1 MLGLGLLDEVDFIV
15 KESGLRCCDGD
26 NGRLTLVCSR
36 WDNRMTVEKKD
47 FYSCSSIYDFGDVAL
62 DSFDYIHR
70 LKHCKNTN
78 RDLTSDSNPDRGIL
92 CAATCRQEDRHLIFP
107 DDGRDLIQHH
117 KLDPSIIA

>member
-36 WDNRMTVEKKD
+36 WDNRMTVEEKD
-47 FYSCSSIYDFGDVAL
+47 FYSSSPIYDFGDVAL

-70 LKHCKNTN
+70 IRTNTA
-78 RDLTSDSNPDRGIL
+78 RTRIEILLAIPILTEAFCVQPRAVRRIV
-92 CAATCRQEDRHLIFP
+92 I
-107 DDGRDLIQHH
+107 
-117 KLDPSIIA
+117 